1 MSELSAAYRETAEQ
15 ISHNVANKV
24 LPMAKLPEGL
34 LAAYQGLCA
43 ELLEDR
49 EAKFSQAW
57 DALPASARNLMSQ
70 AEFHGFYIANA
81 WLQLSRVAQEISEQ
95 ADTDEAINEKEY
107 NGIFARL
114 ADESLKESL
123 RKLKKARTDRSML
136 NSFKQV
142 MAP

>member
-1 MSELSAAYRETAEQ
+1 MTEIAAEYRATVEQ
-15 ISHNVANKV
+15 VSFNVANKV

-34 LAAYQGLCA
+34 LAAYQSLCA

-57 DALPASARNLMSQ
+57 QALPASARNIMTQ
-70 AEFHGFYIANA
+70 AEFQGFYIANA

-95 ADTDEAINEKEY
+95 ADTDDEIKEQEY
-107 NGIFARL
+107 NGIFTRL